1 MTDAT
6 VVTLDPKPSTSTNVG
21 VAVTFEV
28 RLRGLTRAT
37 NVTSAGQDVSYSLTK
52 RTLRGRKVITLL
64 EDISGFLQPGTLTA
78 LLGPSGCGKTT
89 LLDVLAGRKTQG
101 TIEGSVLYAG
111 EVPSQTFM
119 RRHTG
124 YCEQQ
129 GMLSQYCPQTVL
141 VHLSADTLIGTLT
154 PYEMLCYTAYLKLPL
169 SMSKTEKMQR
179 VDTLIDVLGLT
190 GCRNTKIGT
199 SLTRGISG
207 GQVGVTDSCC
217 CAGLQ

>member
-6 VVTLDPKPSTSTNVG
+6 VVTLQPKASTSNNVG

-28 RLRGLTRAT
+28 RTQAYTRSLGT
-37 NVTSAGQDVSYSLTK
+37 TSPHQDVSFSLTK
-52 RTLRGRKVITLL
+52 RTLRGRKVVTLL

-101 TIEGSVLYAG
+101 SIEGTVLYAG
-111 EVPSQTFM
+111 EVPSRVFM

-129 GMLSQYCPQTVL
+129 GRIPFFVQPWSEASSSLCRHAHRHADPLRNAMLHRAAQDAAEHVQTRKAGACQHPHRHTGAHRL
-141 VHLSADTLIGTLT
+141 QKHQDWHEPHSRHLWRA
-154 PYEMLCYTAYLKLPL
+154 
-169 SMSKTEKMQR
+169 
-179 VDTLIDVLGLT
+179 
-190 GCRNTKIGT
+190 
-199 SLTRGISG
+199 
-207 GQVGVTDSCC
+207 GVCMVV
-217 CAGLQ
+217 Q